1 MKVLLIDDHNMLRES
16 LVLALKKEC
25 PDFVFLQASTG
36 DEAKEI
42 LVKNDDCKMIVLDLQ
57 VGKENGLF
65 ILSELRA
72 VRSEI
77 KTLVCSAFSEPLTV
91 ENAISAKVQGYIT
104 KTSDLPEITLAVKMV
119 ADGKEYFCTQA
130 LSVMKATA
138 NASKIA
144 NGLVDAPDCT
154 TKIFAS
160 YKKLSP
166 KEKEIFEFLAQGLS
180 VKEISKK
187 LGKSEKTVENQRTA
201 VYEKMELHG
210 MGDLAE
216 GARMLGY
223 Y

>member
-1 MKVLLIDDHNMLRES
+1 
-16 LVLALKKEC
+16 
-25 PDFVFLQASTG
+25 
-36 DEAKEI
+36 
-42 LVKNDDCKMIVLDLQ
+42 
-57 VGKENGLF
+57 
-65 ILSELRA
+65 
-72 VRSEI
+72 
-77 KTLVCSAFSEPLTV
+77 
-91 ENAISAKVQGYIT
+91 
-104 KTSDLPEITLAVKMV
+104 MV

-210 MGDLAE
+210 MGELKEA
-216 GARMLGY
+216 AKMLGY